1 MREESY
7 MDNKVCIGE
16 APVPDRTM
24 KDNIDELNSIIDD
37 CNCLVERLIV
47 FLWANGANND
57 SPGIEIK
64 SFDTALFS
72 ALDKGRYLK
81 ERLLSV
87 NKRMGI

>member
-16 APVPDRTM
+16 APVPERTM
-24 KDNIDELNSIIDD
+24 KDNIGELNSILDD
-37 CNCLVERLIV
+37 CNCLLDGLIA
-47 FLWANGANND
+47 FLWANVEN
-57 SPGIEIK
+57 SSQGIEIK

-87 NKRMGI
+87 NTRMGI

>member
-16 APVPDRTM
+16 APVLDRTM

-37 CNCLVERLIV
+37 CNCLVDGLIA
-47 FLWANGANND
+47 FLWANGANNG

-64 SFDTALFS
+64 SFDTALVS

-81 ERLLSV
+81 ERLLSI
-87 NKRMGI
+87 NTKMGI